1 MKLSS
6 QDVERTLAQFNAE
19 PVPNDHPVIED
30 LRNSFGDHTFFL
42 HQNGLHIVEP
52 GRTLHRGRSYGTRR
66 EAREVDGCKQIESH
80 TTRAGIDRC
89 RRSARVSGLIP
100 GCQCRAP
107 SARPVETTRTRKVR
121 LERKVGAAVP
131 KPG

>member
-30 LRNSFGDHTFFL
+30 LRNNFGDHTFFL

-52 GRTLHRGRSYGTRR
+52 GEPYTEGASTGR
-66 EAREVDGCKQIESH
+66 V
-80 TTRAGIDRC
+80 
-89 RRSARVSGLIP
+89 
-100 GCQCRAP
+100 
-107 SARPVETTRTRKVR
+107 VR
-121 LERKVGAAVP
+121 LARWTDASKSSLTPHERVLTDVVVALEEAA
-131 KPG
+131 

>member
-30 LRNSFGDHTFFL
+30 LRNNFGDHTFFL

-52 GRTLHRGRSYGTRR
+52 G
-66 EAREVDGCKQIESH
+66 E
-80 TTRAGIDRC
+80 
-89 RRSARVSGLIP
+89 P
-100 GCQCRAP
+100 
-107 SARPVETTRTRKVR
+107 
-121 LERKVGAAVP
+121 
-131 KPG
+131 